1 MFCRCITWILIQ
13 LRGNGMSSIVVV
25 GANWGDEGKGRI
37 VDFLAEDAAASI
49 RFQGGNNA
57 GHTVVNDFGTF
68 KLHQLPSGIFNPD
81 CIAVLGPG
89 MVISPEALSKE
100 IAEVKTCGVEVNL
113 AISDRAT
120 LCLPLHALED
130 TLEEQRLGDAAYGST
145 RQGIAPAY
153 GDRVMKKGILVGWL
167 NQPEVL
173 QERIQFMLDWKLPQ
187 LKALYPDFDF
197 TQSAAEMSEW
207 LLAVTAPWRDFI
219 TNVSEPLKALQAEK
233 ANLLFEA
240 QLGAG
245 RDLVYGEYPW
255 TTSSNVTAAYAGIGS
270 GLPALRPERV
280 IAVAKAF
287 SSSVGTGTLVTAMEQ
302 QDNFRESA
310 NEYGAVT
317 GRPRD
322 MGFFDAVATRNGVE
336 LQAATEI
343 ALTKI
348 DCLSGMSE
356 LKICTDYEGEHA
368 NNPIWPQTTALA
380 PVYEKM
386 QSWDEDITGCRTFA
400 SLPLAAQHYVQ
411 RIEALMG
418 VPVTMVSV
426 GPERE
431 QMIIR

>member
-1 MFCRCITWILIQ
+1 MP
-13 LRGNGMSSIVVV
+13 SIVVV

-37 VDFLAEDAAASI
+37 VDFLADQASASI

-81 CIAVLGPG
+81 CTAVLGPG
-89 MVISPEALSKE
+89 MVISPAALTQE
-100 IAEVKTCGVEVNL
+100 IAEVQEAGIKVKM

-130 TLEEQRLGDAAYGST
+130 TLEEERLGDGAYGST

-167 NQPEVL
+167 NQPEIL
-173 QERIQFMLDWKLPQ
+173 EQRIQLLLDWKMPQ
-187 LKALYPDFDF
+187 LKALYPQCDFSQ
-197 TQSAAEMSEW
+197 TASEMTEW
-207 LLAVTAPWRDFI
+207 LLEVTKAWRPFI
-219 TNVSEPLKALQAEK
+219 CNVTEPLKALQSQD

-270 GLPALRPERV
+270 GLPALRPERI
-280 IAVAKAF
+280 IAVAKSF
-287 SSSVGTGTLVTAMEQ
+287 SSSVGTGTLVTAMEE
-302 QDNFRESA
+302 QDSFRESS
-310 NEYGAVT
+310 NEYGATT

-322 MGFFDAVATRNGVE
+322 MGYFDAVATRNGVD

-348 DCLSGMSE
+348 DCLSGLSE
-356 LKICTDYEGEHA
+356 LKICTAYSGEHTE
-368 NNPIWPQTTALA
+368 NPIWPQTAELK
-380 PVYEKM
+380 PVYEDM
-386 QSWDEDITGCRTFA
+386 AGWDEDITGCRTFE
-400 SLPLAAQHYVQ
+400 SLPQAAQDYVT
-411 RIEALMG
+411 RIEELMG
-418 VPVTMVSV
+418 VPIVMVSV

-431 QMIIR
+431 QMIIRA

>member
-1 MFCRCITWILIQ
+1 
-13 LRGNGMSSIVVV
+13 MSSIVVV

-37 VDFLAEDAAASI
+37 VDYLADQASASI

-68 KLHQLPSGIFNPD
+68 KLHQLPSGVFNPD

-89 MVISPEALSKE
+89 MVISPEKLSLE
-100 IAEVKTCGVEVNL
+100 IEEVATSGVNVKL
-113 AISDRAT
+113 CISDRAT

-130 TLEEQRLGDAAYGST
+130 TLEEERLGAGAYGST

-173 QERIQFMLDWKLPQ
+173 LERIQFMMDWKLPQ
-187 LKALYPDFDF
+187 LKALYPSMEF
-197 TQSAAEMSEW
+197 TQTAEEMTEW
-207 LLAVTAPWRDFI
+207 LLEVSQPWRDSI
-219 TNVSEPLKALQAEK
+219 CNVTEPLKALQKEDK
-233 ANLLFEA
+233 TLLFEA

-270 GLPALRPERV
+270 GLPALHPERV
-280 IAVAKAF
+280 IAVAKSF
-287 SSSVGTGTLVTAMEQ
+287 SSSVGTGTLITAMED
-302 QDNFRESA
+302 QDQFREDA
-310 NEYGAVT
+310 KEFGATT

-322 MGFFDAVATRNGVE
+322 MGYFDAVATRNGIE

-348 DCLSGMSE
+348 DCLSGMKD
-356 LKICTDYEGEHA
+356 LKICVAYNGDHTE
-368 NNPIWPQTTALA
+368 NPIWPQTASLTA
-380 PVYEKM
+380 VYEQM
-386 QSWDEDITGCRTFA
+386 MGWDEDITGCRKFEE
-400 SLPLAAQHYVQ
+400 LPEGAQQYVL
-411 RIEALMG
+411 RIEELMG
-418 VPVTMVSV
+418 VPVKMVSV
-426 GPERE
+426 GPERD
-431 QMIIR
+431 QMILR

>member
-1 MFCRCITWILIQ
+1 MP
-13 LRGNGMSSIVVV
+13 SIVVV

-37 VDFLAEDAAASI
+37 VDFLAADASASI

-68 KLHQLPSGIFNPD
+68 KLHQLPSGIFNPN
-81 CIAVLGPG
+81 CFAVLGPG
-89 MVISPEALSKE
+89 MVISPAALSEE
-100 IAEVKTCGVEVNL
+100 IAEVKAAGVNVKL
-113 AISDRAT
+113 HISDRAT

-130 TLEEQRLGDAAYGST
+130 TLEEERLGDAAYGST

-167 NQPEVL
+167 MQPEVL
-173 QERIQFMLDWKLPQ
+173 LERIQFMLDWKMPQ
-187 LKALYPDFDF
+187 LKALYPSCDFN
-197 TQSAAEMSEW
+197 QSAEEMTAW
-207 LLAVTAPWRDFI
+207 LLEVTAPWREFI
-219 TNVSEPLKALQAEK
+219 CNVTEPLKVMQSNK

-270 GLPALRPERV
+270 GLPALRPERI
-280 IAVAKAF
+280 IAVAKSF
-287 SSSVGTGTLVTAMEQ
+287 SSSVGTGTLVTAMEE
-302 QDNFRESA
+302 QDNFREAS

-322 MGFFDAVATRNGVE
+322 MGYFDAVATRNGVE

-348 DCLSGMSE
+348 DCLTGMKD
-356 LKICTDYEGEHA
+356 LKICVSYAGEHTQ
-368 NNPIWPQTTALA
+368 NPIWPQTAALT
-380 PVYEKM
+380 PIYEDM
-386 QSWDEDITGCRTFA
+386 QGWSEDITACRTFA
-400 SLPLAAQHYVQ
+400 SLPEAAQNYVL

-418 VPVTMVSV
+418 VPIKMVSV

-431 QMIIR
+431 QMILR

>member
-1 MFCRCITWILIQ
+1 
-13 LRGNGMSSIVVV
+13 MSSIVVV

-37 VDFLAEDAAASI
+37 VDYLADQASASI

-68 KLHQLPSGIFNPD
+68 KLHQLPSGVFNPD

-89 MVISPEALSKE
+89 MVISPEKLSLE
-100 IAEVKTCGVEVNL
+100 IAEVATSGVEVKL
-113 AISDRAT
+113 CISDRAT

-130 TLEEQRLGDAAYGST
+130 TLEEERLGAGAYGST

-167 NQPEVL
+167 KQPEVL
-173 QERIQFMLDWKLPQ
+173 RERIQFMMDWKLPQ
-187 LKALYPDFDF
+187 LKALYPSMEF
-197 TQSAAEMSEW
+197 TQTAEEMTEW
-207 LLAVTAPWRDFI
+207 LLEVSQPWRDSI
-219 TNVSEPLKALQAEK
+219 CNVTEPLKALQKEDK
-233 ANLLFEA
+233 TLLFEA

-270 GLPALRPERV
+270 GLPALHPERV
-280 IAVAKAF
+280 IAVAKSF
-287 SSSVGTGTLVTAMEQ
+287 SSSVGTGTLITAMED
-302 QDNFRESA
+302 QDQFREDA
-310 NEYGAVT
+310 KEFGATT

-322 MGFFDAVATRNGVE
+322 MGYFDAVATRNGIE

-348 DCLSGMSE
+348 DCLSGMKD
-356 LKICTDYEGEHA
+356 LKICVAYNGDHTE
-368 NNPIWPQTTALA
+368 NPIWPQTASLTA
-380 PVYEKM
+380 VYEQM
-386 QSWDEDITGCRTFA
+386 MGWDEDITGCRKFED
-400 SLPLAAQHYVQ
+400 LPEGAQQYVL
-411 RIEALMG
+411 RIEELMG
-418 VPVTMVSV
+418 VPVKMVSV

-431 QMIIR
+431 QMILR

>member
-1 MFCRCITWILIQ
+1 MP
-13 LRGNGMSSIVVV
+13 SIVVV

-37 VDFLAEDAAASI
+37 VDFLAADASASI

-81 CIAVLGPG
+81 CTAVLGPG
-89 MVISPEALSKE
+89 MVISPAALTEE
-100 IAEVKTCGVEVNL
+100 IAEVKAAGVNVKL
-113 AISDRAT
+113 HISDRAT

-130 TLEEQRLGDAAYGST
+130 TLEEERLGDGAYGST

-167 NQPEVL
+167 MQPEVL
-173 QERIQFMLDWKLPQ
+173 LERIKFMLDWKMPQ
-187 LKALYPDFDF
+187 LKALYPSCDFS
-197 TQSAAEMSEW
+197 QSAEEMTAW
-207 LLAVTAPWRDFI
+207 LLEVTAPWREFI
-219 TNVSEPLKALQAEK
+219 CNVTEPLKVMQSNNAS
-233 ANLLFEA
+233 LLFEA

-270 GLPALRPERV
+270 GLPALRPERI
-280 IAVAKAF
+280 IAVAKSF
-287 SSSVGTGTLVTAMEQ
+287 SSSVGTGTLVTAMEE
-302 QDNFRESA
+302 QDNFRETS
-310 NEYGAVT
+310 NEYGATT

-322 MGFFDAVATRNGVE
+322 MGYFDAVATRNGVE

-348 DCLSGMSE
+348 DCLTGMTD
-356 LKICTDYEGEHA
+356 LKICVSYEGEHTQ
-368 NNPIWPQTTALA
+368 NPIWPQTAALS
-380 PVYEKM
+380 PVYEEM
-386 QSWDEDITGCRTFA
+386 QGWSEDITGCRTFE
-400 SLPLAAQHYVQ
+400 SLPEAAQHYVL

-418 VPVTMVSV
+418 VAISMVSV
-426 GPERE
+426 GPERD
-431 QMIIR
+431 QMILR

>member
-1 MFCRCITWILIQ
+1 MP
-13 LRGNGMSSIVVV
+13 SIVVV

-37 VDFLAEDAAASI
+37 VDLLAADAAASV

-68 KLHQLPSGIFNPD
+68 KLHQLPSGIFNKD
-81 CIAVLGPG
+81 CVAVLGPG
-89 MVISPEALSKE
+89 MVISPAALTQE
-100 IAEVKTCGVEVNL
+100 IAEVQAAGVDVKL
-113 AISDRAT
+113 HISDRAT

-153 GDRVMKKGILVGWL
+153 GDRVMKKGILIGWL

-173 QERIQFMLDWKLPQ
+173 LERIQFMLDWKLPQ
-187 LKALYPDFDF
+187 LKALYPSFDF
-197 TQSAAEMSEW
+197 TQTAEEMTAW
-207 LLAVTAPWRDFI
+207 LLEVTAPWREFI
-219 TNVSEPLKALQAEK
+219 CNVTEPLKALQK
-233 ANLLFEA
+233 KDANLLFEA

-287 SSSVGTGTLVTAMEQ
+287 SSSVGTGTLVTAMEE
-302 QDNFRESA
+302 QDNFRENA
-310 NEYGAVT
+310 NEFGATT

-322 MGFFDAVATRNGVE
+322 MGYFDAVATRNGVE

-348 DCLSGMSE
+348 DCLSGLAD
-356 LKICTDYEGEHA
+356 LKICVAYAGEHTE
-368 NNPIWPQTTALA
+368 NPIWPQTAALA
-380 PVYEKM
+380 PVYEQM
-386 QSWDEDITGCRTFA
+386 ASWEEDITGCRTFE
-400 SLPLAAQHYVQ
+400 SLPVAAQRYVE
-411 RIEALMG
+411 RIEDLMG
-418 VPVTMVSV
+418 VRVSMVSV
-426 GPERE
+426 GPERD
-431 QMIIR
+431 QMINR

>member
-1 MFCRCITWILIQ
+1 MP
-13 LRGNGMSSIVVV
+13 SIVVV

-37 VDFLAEDAAASI
+37 VDFLAAEAAASI

-68 KLHQLPSGIFNPD
+68 KLHQLPSGIFNPN
-81 CIAVLGPG
+81 CTAVLGPG
-89 MVISPEALSKE
+89 MVISPAALSEE
-100 IAEVKTCGVEVNL
+100 IAEVKAAGIEVKMH
-113 AISDRAT
+113 ISDRAT
-120 LCLPLHALED
+120 LCLPIHALED
-130 TLEEQRLGDAAYGST
+130 TLEELRLGDGAYGST

-167 NQPEVL
+167 KQPDVL
-173 QERIQFMLDWKLPQ
+173 LERIKFMLDWKMPQ
-187 LKALYPDFDF
+187 LKALYPTCDFSQ
-197 TQSAAEMSEW
+197 TAEEMTEW
-207 LLAVTAPWRDFI
+207 LLEVTAPWREFI
-219 TNVSEPLKALQAEK
+219 CNVTEPLKVMQK
-233 ANLLFEA
+233 NDANLLFEA

-280 IAVAKAF
+280 IAVAKSF
-287 SSSVGTGTLVTAMEQ
+287 SSSVGTGTLVTAMEE
-302 QDNFRESA
+302 QDNFREAA

-322 MGFFDAVATRNGVE
+322 MGYFDAVATRNGVE

-348 DCLSGMSE
+348 DCLSGMAD
-356 LKICTDYEGEHA
+356 LRICTSYAGEHTE
-368 NNPIWPQTTALA
+368 NPIWPQTSALSPA
-380 PVYEKM
+380 YEKM
-386 QSWDEDITGCRTFA
+386 EAWEEDITGCRTFE
-400 SLPLAAQHYVQ
+400 SLPKAAQAYVL
-411 RIEALMG
+411 RIEGLMG
-418 VPVTMVSV
+418 VPVSMVSV

>member
-1 MFCRCITWILIQ
+1 MP
-13 LRGNGMSSIVVV
+13 SIVVV

-37 VDFLAEDAAASI
+37 VDFLAVDAAASI

-89 MVISPEALSKE
+89 MVISPAALSEE
-100 IAEVKTCGVEVNL
+100 IAEVKAAGVSVKL
-113 AISDRAT
+113 HISDRAT

-130 TLEEQRLGDAAYGST
+130 TLEEERLGDAAYGST

-167 NQPEVL
+167 MQPEVL
-173 QERIQFMLDWKLPQ
+173 LERIQFMLDWKMPQ
-187 LKALYPDFDF
+187 LKALYPSCDFS
-197 TQSAAEMSEW
+197 QSAEEMTAW
-207 LLAVTAPWRDFI
+207 LLEVTAPWREFI
-219 TNVSEPLKALQAEK
+219 CNVTEPLKVMQSNQ

-270 GLPALRPERV
+270 GLPALRPERI
-280 IAVAKAF
+280 IAVAKSF
-287 SSSVGTGTLVTAMEQ
+287 SSSVGTGTLVTAMEE
-302 QDNFRESA
+302 QDNFREAS

-322 MGFFDAVATRNGVE
+322 MGYFDAVATRNGVE

-348 DCLSGMSE
+348 DCLTGMKD
-356 LKICTDYEGEHA
+356 LKICVSYAGEHTQ
-368 NNPIWPQTTALA
+368 NPIWPQTAALT
-380 PVYEKM
+380 PIYEEM
-386 QSWDEDITGCRTFA
+386 QGWSEDITGCRTFA
-400 SLPLAAQHYVQ
+400 SLPEAAQAYVL

-418 VPVTMVSV
+418 VPIKMVSV
-426 GPERE
+426 GPERG
-431 QMIIR
+431 QMILR

>member
-1 MFCRCITWILIQ
+1 MP
-13 LRGNGMSSIVVV
+13 SIVVV

-37 VDFLAEDAAASI
+37 VDFLAENASASI

-57 GHTVVNDFGTF
+57 GHTVVNEFGTF

-89 MVISPEALSKE
+89 MVISPSALSEE
-100 IAEVKTCGVEVNL
+100 IAEVKTAGVEVKL
-113 AISDRAT
+113 CISDRAT

-130 TLEEQRLGDAAYGST
+130 TLEEVRLGDAAYGST

-173 QERIQFMLDWKLPQ
+173 LERIQFMLDWKMPQ
-187 LKALYPDFDF
+187 LKALYPSCDYSQTAEQI
-197 TQSAAEMSEW
+197 TQW
-207 LLAVTAPWRDFI
+207 LLAVSAPWREFI
-219 TNVSEPLKALQAEK
+219 CNVTGPLKALQK
-233 ANLLFEA
+233 QDANLLFEA

-245 RDLVYGEYPW
+245 RDLVYGEYPY

-280 IAVAKAF
+280 IAVAKSF
-287 SSSVGTGTLVTAMEQ
+287 SSSVGTGTLVTAMAE

-322 MGFFDAVATRNGVE
+322 MGYFDAVATRNGVE

-348 DCLSGMSE
+348 DCLSGMKD
-356 LKICTDYEGEHA
+356 LKICIGYAGDHSE
-368 NNPIWPQTTALA
+368 NPIWPQTAALT
-380 PVYEKM
+380 PIYESM
-386 QSWDEDITGCRTFA
+386 PAWDEDITGCRTFD
-400 SLPLAAQHYVQ
+400 SLPAAAQHYVE

-418 VPVTMVSV
+418 VPVSMVSV

>member
-1 MFCRCITWILIQ
+1 MP
-13 LRGNGMSSIVVV
+13 SIVVV

-37 VDFLAEDAAASI
+37 VDFLAADASASI

-89 MVISPEALSKE
+89 MVISPAALSEE
-100 IAEVKTCGVEVNL
+100 IAEVKAAGVSVKL
-113 AISDRAT
+113 HISDRAT

-130 TLEEQRLGDAAYGST
+130 TLEEERLGDAAYGST

-167 NQPEVL
+167 MQPEVL
-173 QERIQFMLDWKLPQ
+173 LERIQFMLDWKMPQ
-187 LKALYPDFDF
+187 LNALYPSCDFS
-197 TQSAAEMSEW
+197 QSAEEMTAW
-207 LLAVTAPWRDFI
+207 LLEVTAPWREFI
-219 TNVSEPLKALQAEK
+219 CNVTEPLKVMQSNQ

-270 GLPALRPERV
+270 GLPALRPERI
-280 IAVAKAF
+280 IAVAKSF
-287 SSSVGTGTLVTAMEQ
+287 SSSVGTGTLVTAMEE
-302 QDNFRESA
+302 QDNFREAS

-322 MGFFDAVATRNGVE
+322 MGYFDAVATRNGVE

-348 DCLSGMSE
+348 DCLTGMKD
-356 LKICTDYEGEHA
+356 LKICVSYAGEHTQ
-368 NNPIWPQTTALA
+368 NPIWPQTAALT
-380 PVYEKM
+380 PIYEEM
-386 QSWDEDITGCRTFA
+386 QGWSEDITGCRTFA
-400 SLPLAAQHYVQ
+400 SLPPAAQAYVL

-418 VPVTMVSV
+418 VPIKMVSV

-431 QMIIR
+431 QMILR

>member
-1 MFCRCITWILIQ
+1 
-13 LRGNGMSSIVVV
+13 MSSIVVV

-37 VDFLAEDAAASI
+37 VDFLASDASASV

-68 KLHQLPSGIFNPD
+68 KLHQLPSGIFNPN

-89 MVISPEALSKE
+89 MVISPAALSEE
-100 IAEVKTCGVEVNL
+100 IAEVEAAGVNVNL
-113 AISDRAT
+113 RISDRAT

-173 QERIQFMLDWKLPQ
+173 EQRIQFMLDWKMPQ
-187 LKALYPDFDF
+187 LKALYPECDY
-197 TQSAAEMSEW
+197 TESAAELTAW
-207 LLAVTAPWRDFI
+207 LLEVTKAWRPFI
-219 TNVSEPLKALQAEK
+219 CNVTEPLKALQANNE
-233 ANLLFEA
+233 NLLFEA

-280 IAVAKAF
+280 IAVAKSF
-287 SSSVGTGTLVTAMEQ
+287 SSSVGTGTLVTAMEE
-302 QDNFRESA
+302 QDNFRESS
-310 NEYGAVT
+310 NEYGATT

-322 MGFFDAVATRNGVE
+322 MGYFDAVATRNGVE

-348 DCLSGMSE
+348 DCLTGMKD
-356 LKICTDYEGEHA
+356 LRICVAYDGEHSE
-368 NNPIWPQTTALA
+368 NPIWPQTADLQ
-380 PVYEKM
+380 PIYEKM
-386 QSWDEDITGCRTFA
+386 QGWDEDITSCRTFE
-400 SLPLAAQHYVQ
+400 SLPQGAKEYIE

-418 VPVTMVSV
+418 VPIKMVSV

-431 QMIIR
+431 QMIIRD

>member
-1 MFCRCITWILIQ
+1 MP
-13 LRGNGMSSIVVV
+13 SIVVV

-37 VDFLAEDAAASI
+37 VDFLAENASASI

-57 GHTVVNDFGTF
+57 GHTVVNEFGTF

-89 MVISPEALSKE
+89 MVISPGALSEE
-100 IAEVKTCGVEVNL
+100 IAEVKAAGVKVKL
-113 AISDRAT
+113 CISDRAT

-130 TLEEQRLGDAAYGST
+130 TLEEVRLGDAAYGST

-173 QERIQFMLDWKLPQ
+173 LERIQFMLDWKMPQ
-187 LKALYPDFDF
+187 LKALYPSCDYSQ
-197 TQSAAEMSEW
+197 TAEQITEW
-207 LLAVTAPWRDFI
+207 LLEVTAPWRAFI
-219 TNVSEPLKALQAEK
+219 CNVTEPLKALQQQD

-245 RDLVYGEYPW
+245 RDLVYGEYPY

-280 IAVAKAF
+280 IAVAKSF
-287 SSSVGTGTLVTAMEQ
+287 SSSVGTGTLVTAMAE

-322 MGFFDAVATRNGVE
+322 MGYFDAVATRNGVE

-348 DCLSGMSE
+348 DCLSGMKD
-356 LKICTDYEGEHA
+356 LKICVGYAGDHSE
-368 NNPIWPQTTALA
+368 NPIWPQTAALT
-380 PVYEKM
+380 PIYESM
-386 QSWDEDITGCRTFA
+386 PAWDEDITGCRTFD
-400 SLPLAAQHYVQ
+400 SLPAAAQHYVE

-418 VPVTMVSV
+418 IPVSMVSV

>member
-1 MFCRCITWILIQ
+1 MP
-13 LRGNGMSSIVVV
+13 SIVVV

-37 VDFLAEDAAASI
+37 VDFLAADASASI

-81 CIAVLGPG
+81 CTAVLGPG
-89 MVISPEALSKE
+89 MVISPAALSEE
-100 IAEVKTCGVEVNL
+100 IAEVKAAGIEVKMH
-113 AISDRAT
+113 ISDRAT

-130 TLEEQRLGDAAYGST
+130 TLEELRLGDGAYGST

-167 NQPEVL
+167 MQPEVL
-173 QERIQFMLDWKLPQ
+173 LERIQFMLDWKMPQ
-187 LKALYPDFDF
+187 LKALYPTCDFSQ
-197 TQSAAEMSEW
+197 TAEEMTEW
-207 LLAVTAPWRDFI
+207 LLEVSAPWRKFI
-219 TNVSEPLKALQAEK
+219 CNVTEPLKVMQK
-233 ANLLFEA
+233 NDANLLFEA

-270 GLPALRPERV
+270 GLPALRPERI
-280 IAVAKAF
+280 IAVAKSF
-287 SSSVGTGTLVTAMEQ
+287 SSSVGTGTLVTAMEE
-302 QDNFRESA
+302 QDNFREAA

-322 MGFFDAVATRNGVE
+322 MGYFDAVATRNGVE

-348 DCLSGMSE
+348 DCLSDMAD
-356 LKICTDYEGEHA
+356 LKICTSYAGEHTE
-368 NNPIWPQTTALA
+368 NPIWPQTSALS
-380 PVYEKM
+380 PVYENM
-386 QSWDEDITGCRTFA
+386 EAWQEDITGCRTFE
-400 SLPLAAQHYVQ
+400 SLPKAAQAYVL
-411 RIEALMG
+411 RIEELMG
-418 VPVTMVSV
+418 VPVSMVSV

>member
-1 MFCRCITWILIQ
+1 
-13 LRGNGMSSIVVV
+13 MSSIVVV

-37 VDFLAEDAAASI
+37 VDFLASDASASI

-89 MVISPEALSKE
+89 MVISPAALTEE
-100 IAEVKTCGVEVNL
+100 IEGVKASGVDVNL
-113 AISDRAT
+113 CISDRAT

-167 NQPEVL
+167 NQPDVL
-173 QERIQFMLDWKLPQ
+173 EQRIQFMLDWKMPQ
-187 LKALYPDFDF
+187 LKALYPDCDY
-197 TQSAAEMSEW
+197 TQSAAELTAW
-207 LLAVTAPWRDFI
+207 LLDITQSWRPFICNVT
-219 TNVSEPLKALQAEK
+219 EPLKALQASN
-233 ANLLFEA
+233 ATLLFEA

-280 IAVAKAF
+280 IAVAKSF
-287 SSSVGTGTLVTAMEQ
+287 SSSVGTGTLVTAMED
-302 QDNFRESA
+302 QDNFRESS

-322 MGFFDAVATRNGVE
+322 MGYFDAVATRNGIE

-348 DCLSGMSE
+348 DCLSGMKD
-356 LKICTDYEGEHA
+356 LRICVAYQGEHSE
-368 NNPIWPQTTALA
+368 NPIWPQTAELQA
-380 PVYEKM
+380 VYEKM
-386 QSWDEDITGCRTFA
+386 QGWDEDITTCRTFE
-400 SLPLAAQHYVQ
+400 SLPQSTQDYVN

-418 VPVTMVSV
+418 VPIVMVSV

-431 QMIIR
+431 QMIVRK

>member
-1 MFCRCITWILIQ
+1 MP
-13 LRGNGMSSIVVV
+13 SIVVV

-37 VDFLAEDAAASI
+37 VDFLAENASASI

-89 MVISPEALSKE
+89 MVISPGALSEE
-100 IAEVKTCGVEVNL
+100 IAEVNAAGVDVKL
-113 AISDRAT
+113 CISDRAT

-130 TLEEQRLGDAAYGST
+130 TLEEVRLGDAAYGST

-167 NQPEVL
+167 NQPDVL
-173 QERIQFMLDWKLPQ
+173 LERIEFMLDWKMPQ
-187 LKALYPDFDF
+187 LKALYPSCDFSQ
-197 TQSAAEMSEW
+197 TAEQMTEW
-207 LLAVTAPWRDFI
+207 LLAVSAPWREFI
-219 TNVSEPLKALQAEK
+219 CNVTEPLKALQK
-233 ANLLFEA
+233 QDANLLFEA

-245 RDLVYGEYPW
+245 RDLVYGEYPY

-280 IAVAKAF
+280 IAVAKSF
-287 SSSVGTGTLVTAMEQ
+287 SSSVGTGTLVTAMAE

-322 MGFFDAVATRNGVE
+322 MGYFDAVATRNGVE

-348 DCLSGMSE
+348 DCLSGMKD
-356 LKICTDYEGEHA
+356 LKICVGYAGNHSE
-368 NNPIWPQTTALA
+368 NPIWPQTAALT
-380 PVYEKM
+380 PIYESM
-386 QSWDEDITGCRTFA
+386 PAWDEDITGCRTFD
-400 SLPLAAQHYVQ
+400 SLPAAAQHYVE

-418 VPVTMVSV
+418 VPVSMVSV

>member
-1 MFCRCITWILIQ
+1 
-13 LRGNGMSSIVVV
+13 MSSIVVV

-37 VDFLAEDAAASI
+37 VDFLAADASASI

-81 CIAVLGPG
+81 CTAVLGPG
-89 MVISPEALSKE
+89 MVISPAALSEE
-100 IAEVKTCGVEVNL
+100 IAEVESAGVKINL
-113 AISDRAT
+113 CISDRAT

-167 NQPEVL
+167 QQPEVL
-173 QERIQFMLDWKLPQ
+173 EQRLQFMLDWKMPQ
-187 LKALYPDFDF
+187 LKALYPQCDYS
-197 TQSAAEMSEW
+197 QSANEITEW
-207 LLAVTAPWRDFI
+207 LLEVTKSWRPFI
-219 TNVSEPLKALQAEK
+219 CNVTEPLKALQAK
-233 ANLLFEA
+233 DANLLFEA

-287 SSSVGTGTLVTAMEQ
+287 SSSVGTGTLVTAMEE

-310 NEYGAVT
+310 NEFGATT

-322 MGFFDAVATRNGVE
+322 MGFFDAVATKNGVE

-348 DCLSGMSE
+348 DCLTGLKD
-356 LKICTDYEGEHA
+356 LKICVAYDGEHTE
-368 NNPIWPQTTALA
+368 NPIWPQTAALA
-380 PVYEKM
+380 PVYEQM
-386 QSWDEDITGCRTFA
+386 EGWDEDITGCRSFEE
-400 SLPLAAQHYVQ
+400 LPKAAQDYVT
-411 RIEALMG
+411 RIESLMG
-418 VPVTMVSV
+418 VPVRMVSV
-426 GPERE
+426 GPERD
-431 QMIIR
+431 QMIIRD

>member
-1 MFCRCITWILIQ
+1 
-13 LRGNGMSSIVVV
+13 MSSIVVV

-37 VDFLAEDAAASI
+37 VDFLADQASASI

-68 KLHQLPSGIFNPD
+68 KLHQLPSGVFNPD

-89 MVISPEALSKE
+89 MVISPEKLSLE
-100 IAEVKTCGVEVNL
+100 IEEVAASGVDVKL
-113 AISDRAT
+113 CISDRAT

-130 TLEEQRLGDAAYGST
+130 TLEEERLGAGAYGST

-167 NQPEVL
+167 NQPAVL
-173 QERIQFMLDWKLPQ
+173 LERIQFMMDWKLPQ
-187 LKALYPDFDF
+187 LKALYPSMEF
-197 TQSAAEMSEW
+197 TQTAEEMTEW
-207 LLAVTAPWRDFI
+207 LLEVSQPWRDSI
-219 TNVSEPLKALQAEK
+219 CNVTEPLKALQKEDK
-233 ANLLFEA
+233 TLLFEA

-270 GLPALRPERV
+270 GLPALHPERV
-280 IAVAKAF
+280 IAVAKSF
-287 SSSVGTGTLVTAMEQ
+287 SSSVGTGTLITAMED
-302 QDNFRESA
+302 QDQFREDA
-310 NEYGAVT
+310 KEFGATT

-322 MGFFDAVATRNGVE
+322 MGYFDAVATRNGVE

-348 DCLSGMSE
+348 DCLSGMKD
-356 LKICTDYEGEHA
+356 LKICVAYNGDHTE
-368 NNPIWPQTTALA
+368 NPIWPQTASLTA
-380 PVYEKM
+380 VYEQM
-386 QSWDEDITGCRTFA
+386 MGWNEDITGCRKFDE
-400 SLPLAAQHYVQ
+400 LPEGAQQYVL
-411 RIEALMG
+411 RIEELMG
-418 VPVTMVSV
+418 VPVKMVSV

-431 QMIIR
+431 QMILR

>member
-1 MFCRCITWILIQ
+1 MP
-13 LRGNGMSSIVVV
+13 SIVVV

-37 VDFLAEDAAASI
+37 VDFLASDASASI

-81 CIAVLGPG
+81 CTAVLGPG
-89 MVISPEALSKE
+89 MVISPAALSEE
-100 IAEVKTCGVEVNL
+100 IAEVKAAGVSVKL
-113 AISDRAT
+113 LVSDRAT

-130 TLEEQRLGDAAYGST
+130 TLEEERLGDAAYGST

-167 NQPEVL
+167 MQPEVL
-173 QERIQFMLDWKLPQ
+173 LERIQFMLDWKMPQ
-187 LKALYPDFDF
+187 LKALYPSCDFS
-197 TQSAAEMSEW
+197 QSAEEMTAW
-207 LLAVTAPWRDFI
+207 LLEVTAPWREFI
-219 TNVSEPLKALQAEK
+219 CNVTEPLKVMQSK
-233 ANLLFEA
+233 QANLLFEA

-270 GLPALRPERV
+270 GLPALRPERI
-280 IAVAKAF
+280 IAVAKSF
-287 SSSVGTGTLVTAMEQ
+287 SSSVGTGTLVTAMEE
-302 QDNFRESA
+302 QDNFREAS

-322 MGFFDAVATRNGVE
+322 MGYFDAVATRNGVE

-348 DCLSGMSE
+348 DCLTGMKD
-356 LKICTDYEGEHA
+356 LKICVSYAGEHTQ
-368 NNPIWPQTTALA
+368 NPIWPQTAALT
-380 PVYEKM
+380 PIYEDM
-386 QSWDEDITGCRTFA
+386 QGWSEDITGCRTFA
-400 SLPLAAQHYVQ
+400 SLPQAAQAYVL

-418 VPVTMVSV
+418 VPIKMVSV

-431 QMIIR
+431 QMILR

>member
-1 MFCRCITWILIQ
+1 MP
-13 LRGNGMSSIVVV
+13 SIVVV

-37 VDFLAEDAAASI
+37 VDFLAADASASI

-81 CIAVLGPG
+81 CTAVLGPG
-89 MVISPEALSKE
+89 MVISPAALSEE
-100 IAEVKTCGVEVNL
+100 IAEVKAAGIEVKMH
-113 AISDRAT
+113 ISDRAT

-130 TLEEQRLGDAAYGST
+130 TLEELRLGDGAYGST

-167 NQPEVL
+167 MQPEVL
-173 QERIQFMLDWKLPQ
+173 LERIQFMLDWKMPQ
-187 LKALYPDFDF
+187 LKALYPTCDFSQ
-197 TQSAAEMSEW
+197 TAEEMTEW
-207 LLAVTAPWRDFI
+207 LLEVTAPWRKFI
-219 TNVSEPLKALQAEK
+219 CNVTEPLKVMQK
-233 ANLLFEA
+233 NDANLLFEA

-270 GLPALRPERV
+270 GLPALRPERI
-280 IAVAKAF
+280 IAVAKSF
-287 SSSVGTGTLVTAMEQ
+287 SSSVGTGTLVTAMEE
-302 QDNFRESA
+302 QDNFREAA

-322 MGFFDAVATRNGVE
+322 MGYFDAVATRNGVE

-348 DCLSGMSE
+348 DCLSGMAD
-356 LKICTDYEGEHA
+356 LKICTSYAGEHTE
-368 NNPIWPQTTALA
+368 NPIWPQTAALS
-380 PVYEKM
+380 PVYENM
-386 QSWDEDITGCRTFA
+386 EAWQEDITGCRTFE
-400 SLPLAAQHYVQ
+400 SLPKAAQAYVL
-411 RIEALMG
+411 RIEELMG
-418 VPVTMVSV
+418 VPVSMVSV

-431 QMIIR
+431 QMILR

>member
-1 MFCRCITWILIQ
+1 MT
-13 LRGNGMSSIVVV
+13 SIVVV

-37 VDFLAEDAAASI
+37 VDFLANDASASI

-68 KLHQLPSGIFNPD
+68 KLHQLPSGIFNPN
-81 CIAVLGPG
+81 CLAVLGPG
-89 MVISPEALSKE
+89 MVISPAALSEE
-100 IAEVKTCGVEVNL
+100 INEVKAANVAVNL
-113 AISDRAT
+113 CISDRAT

-167 NQPEVL
+167 NQPDVL
-173 QERIQFMLDWKLPQ
+173 LERIQFMLDWKIPQ
-187 LKALYPDFDF
+187 LKALYPDGDF
-197 TQSAAEMSEW
+197 KQTAEEMTQW
-207 LLAVTAPWRDFI
+207 LLAVSEPWRQFI
-219 TNVSEPLKALQAEK
+219 CNVTEPLKTLQKKQE
-233 ANLLFEA
+233 NLLFEA

-245 RDLVYGEYPW
+245 RDLIYGEYPW

-270 GLPALRPERV
+270 GLPALHPDRV
-280 IAVAKAF
+280 VAVAKSF
-287 SSSVGTGTLVTAMEQ
+287 SSSVGTGTLVTAMEH

-322 MGFFDAVATRNGVE
+322 MGYFDAVATRNGVE

-343 ALTKI
+343 TLTKI
-348 DCLSGMSE
+348 DCLSGMAD
-356 LKICTDYEGEHA
+356 LKICTAYDGEHPE
-368 NNPIWPQTTALA
+368 NPIWPQTASLT
-380 PVYEKM
+380 PIYEKM
-386 QSWDEDITGCRTFA
+386 QGWNEDISQCKTFD
-400 SLPLAAQHYVQ
+400 SLPIAAQNYVT
-411 RIEALMG
+411 RIEELMG
-418 VPVTMVSV
+418 VPISMVSV

-431 QMIIR
+431 QMIIK

>member
-1 MFCRCITWILIQ
+1 
-13 LRGNGMSSIVVV
+13 MSSIVVV

-37 VDFLAEDAAASI
+37 VDFLADQASASI

-68 KLHQLPSGIFNPD
+68 KLHQLPSGVFNPD

-89 MVISPEALSKE
+89 MVISPEKLSLE
-100 IAEVKTCGVEVNL
+100 IEEVAASGVDVKL
-113 AISDRAT
+113 CISDRAT

-130 TLEEQRLGDAAYGST
+130 TLEEERLGAGAYGST

-167 NQPEVL
+167 NQPAVL
-173 QERIQFMLDWKLPQ
+173 LERIQFMMDWKLPQ
-187 LKALYPDFDF
+187 LKALYPSMEF
-197 TQSAAEMSEW
+197 TQTAEEMTEW
-207 LLAVTAPWRDFI
+207 LLEVSQPWRDSI
-219 TNVSEPLKALQAEK
+219 CNVTEPLKALQKEDK
-233 ANLLFEA
+233 TLLFEA

-270 GLPALRPERV
+270 GLPALHPERV
-280 IAVAKAF
+280 VAVAKSF
-287 SSSVGTGTLVTAMEQ
+287 SSSVGTGTLITAMED
-302 QDNFRESA
+302 QDQFREDA
-310 NEYGAVT
+310 KEFGATT

-322 MGFFDAVATRNGVE
+322 MGYFDAVATRNGVE

-348 DCLSGMSE
+348 DCLSGMKD
-356 LKICTDYEGEHA
+356 LKICVAYNGDHTE
-368 NNPIWPQTTALA
+368 NPIWPQTASLTA
-380 PVYEKM
+380 VYEQM
-386 QSWDEDITGCRTFA
+386 MGWDEDITGCRKFDE
-400 SLPLAAQHYVQ
+400 LPEGAQQYVL
-411 RIEALMG
+411 RIEELMG
-418 VPVTMVSV
+418 VPVKMVSV

-431 QMIIR
+431 QMILR

>member
-1 MFCRCITWILIQ
+1 MP
-13 LRGNGMSSIVVV
+13 SIVVV

-37 VDFLAEDAAASI
+37 VDFLAENASASI

-89 MVISPEALSKE
+89 MVISPAALSEE
-100 IAEVKTCGVEVNL
+100 IAEVNAAGVDVKL
-113 AISDRAT
+113 CISDRAT
-120 LCLPLHALED
+120 LCLPLHAIED
-130 TLEEQRLGDAAYGST
+130 TLEEVRLGDAAYGST

-167 NQPEVL
+167 NQPDVL
-173 QERIQFMLDWKLPQ
+173 LERIQFMLDWKMPQ
-187 LKALYPDFDF
+187 LKALYPSCDFSQ
-197 TQSAAEMSEW
+197 TAEQMTEW
-207 LLAVTAPWRDFI
+207 LLAVSAPWREFI
-219 TNVSEPLKALQAEK
+219 CNVTEPLKALQK
-233 ANLLFEA
+233 QDANLLFEA

-245 RDLVYGEYPW
+245 RDLVYGEYPY

-280 IAVAKAF
+280 IAVAKSF
-287 SSSVGTGTLVTAMEQ
+287 SSSVGTGTLVTAMAE

-322 MGFFDAVATRNGVE
+322 MGYFDAVATRNGVE

-348 DCLSGMSE
+348 DCLSGMKD
-356 LKICTDYEGEHA
+356 LKICVGYAGDHSE
-368 NNPIWPQTTALA
+368 NPIWPQTAALT
-380 PVYEKM
+380 PIYESM
-386 QSWDEDITGCRTFA
+386 PAWDEDITDCRTFD
-400 SLPLAAQHYVQ
+400 SLPAAAQHYVE
-411 RIEALMG
+411 RIEVLMG
-418 VPVTMVSV
+418 VPVSMVSV